1 MPQAVF
7 LNLRTLDILGQAQG
21 LGARTPHA
29 VENPGIHSASASWDS
44 TNQGSCT
51 TEVFTVEKRNSCIN
65 GPTV

>member
-29 VENPGIHSASASWDS
+29 VENPGIHSASAS
-44 TNQGSCT
+44 
-51 TEVFTVEKRNSCIN
+51 
-65 GPTV
+65 